1 MEESMTDLVKKG
13 SLGHILTS
21 SQIITESDIASAL
34 EEQKRTG
41 GRFGE
46 VLVNLG
52 IVAQEDIDWALSNQ
66 LDLPY
71 IRLKKEMIDPEA
83 VALVPA
89 ELARAYNFIP
99 LICAGGE
106 LNIAIADP
114 LNSAAVE
121 AVERQTGLRVNLSV
135 ALIREIRQM
144 LDEWYGPISHASLGF
159 SSTAFSDKVLE
170 AINNDISGCT
180 LLNYLM
186 VFIIQ
191 NRLSSLSLQPLGD
204 DVAITVK
211 RGGATRPIG
220 TLAPNYYPD
229 VALRLR
235 KSANIAPCTELS
247 TTGLFPFTYKS
258 RPVTFQ
264 VAVMH
269 GQGGDYITLRTHVSA
284 IVPPRVAEL
293 RLPVAQEAAF
303 NLLARSQQGITF
315 FASRNCRERCRFIDL
330 MLEEADTAGKN
341 VIILGEEPGRMN
353 KRFPRILLP
362 RSEAERARLIMDALD
377 HDPDILVIEDA
388 TEGMPFTAACR
399 AAMRGKLV
407 LAGLEIRGTRNV
419 LRHLLLYQQ
428 KNCFLPGFV
437 NGLVSFKGI
446 QILCPACRTTYIPPR
461 EEQNVMRLAQ
471 PPAAFYRTSGCE
483 ECGHSGISMRRFLL
497 DALVFDDEFLRVF
510 EQSSDVA
517 ALDNYLRMVDYHG
530 SDQEGLRLLMEG
542 EVSPE
547 EYIAS
552 VVL

>member
-1 MEESMTDLVKKG
+1 MSELEKKG
-13 SLGHILTS
+13 SLGYILS
-21 SQIITESDIASAL
+21 SSRIISESDIVSAL
-34 EEQKRTG
+34 EEQQRSG
-41 GRFGE
+41 CRFGE
-46 VLVNLG
+46 ALVNLG
-52 IVAQEDIDWALSNQ
+52 IVTQEDIDWAISNQ

-71 IRLKKEMIDPEA
+71 IRLKKEMIDPA
-83 VALVPA
+83 AIALVPA
-89 ELARAYNFIP
+89 DLARTYNLIP

-106 LNIAIADP
+106 LNVAIADP
-114 LNSAAVE
+114 LNRPAVE
-121 AVERQTGLRVNLSV
+121 ALERQTGLRVNLSV

-144 LDEWYGPISHASLGF
+144 VDECYGPAGHEDLGF
-159 SSTAFSDKVLE
+159 RSTVFSDKALE
-170 AINNDISGCT
+170 AINNDVGGGT

-186 VFIIQ
+186 AFIIQ

-204 DVAITVK
+204 EVAVTGK

-235 KSANIAPCTELS
+235 KNAHIGPLAELS
-247 TTGLFPFTYKS
+247 ATGLLTFTYHS
-258 RPVTFQ
+258 RPVVFQ
-264 VAVMH
+264 AAVMQ
-269 GQGGDYITLRTHVSA
+269 GRGGDYITLRTHISA
-284 IVPPRVAEL
+284 NVPPRVAEL
-293 RLPVAQEAAF
+293 HLPAAQEAAF
-303 NLLARSQQGITF
+303 SLLAKSQQGITF
-315 FASRNCRERCRFIDL
+315 FASRNSQERCRFIDL
-330 MLEEADTAGKN
+330 MLEEADTTGKN
-341 VIILGEEPGRMN
+341 VIILGEGPGRLN
-353 KRFPRILLP
+353 KRFPRIPLP
-362 RSEAERARLIMDALD
+362 HSEAERARLIMDALD
-377 HDPDILVIEDA
+377 HDPDVLVIEDA

-428 KNCFLPGFV
+428 KNYFLPGFV

-446 QILCPACRTTYIPPR
+446 HILCPACRTTYIPPR
-461 EEQNVMRLAQ
+461 EDLTAMRLAQ
-471 PPAAFYRTSGCE
+471 APATFHRTTGCD
-483 ECGHSGISMRRFLL
+483 ECGHSGFSMRRFLL

-530 SDQEGLRLLMEG
+530 SEQEGLRLLMEG